1 MRNVFIDNELETRF
15 QKDGYVELPFLVPRE
30 VEELKALFF
39 STLQESGGQITSGDL
54 GGNSEHE
61 ITYDFTFIDRNH
73 EYKRHVFELITERFL
88 PKMNGILDNYTPIIA
103 NFIRKKSHEGE
114 VPLHQNW
121 AFADEMK
128 CSTVSIW
135 CPLVDSSKANG
146 TLEVVPGSHKRVGQ
160 YRGPMIP
167 WELEGIKQE
176 IIDHYLTPLETKAG
190 DCVILD
196 DSIVHYS
203 AVNTTNDLRLA
214 IQLICIPKEEK
225 AKHYHL
231 DHSIPNNKTIDVLEV
246 DQEFFIQFN
255 PWKFPDNAKK
265 IGSVPLQFK
274 PMSSAGFN
282 AALASPRFDELD
294 VHSNKTGFVSRLNRF
309 FKRRSN

>member
-1 MRNVFIDNELETRF
+1 MRNVFIDNELETSF
-15 QKDGYVELPFLVPRE
+15 QKDGYVGLPFLSASE

-39 STLQESGGQITSGDL
+39 STLPESGGQITSGDL
-54 GGNSEHE
+54 EGNSDHE

-135 CPLVDSSKANG
+135 CPLVDSTKANG
-146 TLEVVPGSHKRVGQ
+146 TLEVTPGSHKRVGK
-160 YRGPMIP
+160 YRGPMVP
-167 WELEGIKQE
+167 WELEGIKNE
-176 IIDHYLTPLETKAG
+176 IIENFMVPLETKAG

-203 AVNTTNDLRLA
+203 AVNNTDDLRLA

-225 AKHYHL
+225 AIHYHFN
-231 DHSIPNNKTIDVLEV
+231 SSNSAKPVIDILEV
-246 DQEFFIQFN
+246 DKEFFFQFN
-255 PWKFPDNAKK
+255 PWKFPKNAKK
-265 IGSVPLQFK
+265 IGKVPFK
-274 PMSSAGFN
+274 SNQMNRKDFER
-282 AALASPRFDELD
+282 ALRLPRFDE
-294 VHSNKTGFVSRLNRF
+294 HPRSERAGFI
-309 FKRRSN
+309 

>member
-1 MRNVFIDNELETRF
+1 MRNVFIDDQLESTF
-15 QKDGYVELPFLVPRE
+15 QQDGYVRLPFLNNDE

-39 STLQESGGQITSGDL
+39 QTLPESGGQITSGELD
-54 GGNSEHE
+54 GDSSHQ

-73 EYKRHVFELITERFL
+73 EYKRRVFELITERFL
-88 PKMNGILDNYTPIIA
+88 PKMDGILDNYKPIIA
-103 NFIRKKSHEGE
+103 NFIRKKAQEGE

-146 TLEVVPGSHKRVGQ
+146 TLEVVPGSHKRVGK
-160 YRGPMIP
+160 YRGPMVP

-176 IIDHYLTPLETKAG
+176 IIDHYLVPLETKAG

-203 AVNTTNDLRLA
+203 ALNTTDDLRLA
-214 IQLICIPKEEK
+214 IQLICIPKDEQ
-225 AKHYHL
+225 AIHYHFNTT
-231 DHSIPNNKTIDVLEV
+231 NNSKPQIDVLQV
-246 DQEFFIQFN
+246 DEEFFFQFN
-255 PWKFPDNAKK
+255 PWKFPSGVKK
-265 IGSVPLQFK
+265 IGQK
-274 PMSSAGFN
+274 NYRQM
-282 AALASPRFDELD
+282 ALTRNDFDQIMRSPRFDSE
-294 VHSNKTGFVSRLNRF
+294 HYGNPTNNFFSNIIKMFTSQ
-309 FKRRSN
+309 K

>member
-1 MRNVFIDNELETRF
+1 MRNVFSDEKLEKAF
-15 QKDGYVELPFLVPRE
+15 QQDGYVRVPFLTSEE
-30 VEELKALFF
+30 VEELKSLFF
-39 STLQESGGQITSGDL
+39 ETLPESGGQITSDELDGD
-54 GGNSEHE
+54 SDHK

-73 EYKRHVFELITERFL
+73 AYKRHVFELITKRFL
-88 PKMNGILDNYTPIIA
+88 PKMNGILDNYRPIIA
-103 NFIRKKSHEGE
+103 NFIRKNSHEGE

-135 CPLVDSSKANG
+135 CPLVDSSKENG
-146 TLEVVPGSHKRVGQ
+146 TLEVVPGSHKRIGKF
-160 YRGPMIP
+160 RGPMIP

-176 IIDHYLTPLETKAG
+176 IIDHHLLPLETKAG

-203 AVNTTNDLRLA
+203 AVNTTDDLRLA

-225 AKHYHL
+225 AIHYHL
-231 DHSIPNNKTIDVLEV
+231 DHSKPNNSSIDILEV

-255 PWKFPDNAKK
+255 PWKFPDSGKK
-265 IGSVPLQFK
+265 IGSAPLSFR
-274 PMSSAGFN
+274 PMTSSDFSKS
-282 AALASPRFDELD
+282 LLSPRFDAFIQE
-294 VHSNKTGFVSRLNRF
+294 KESRTFSQLVKRF
-309 FKRRSN
+309 FRF